1 MSLITKNWQVISE
14 TINSLAQ
21 EFERNAHE
29 ISLLAVSKTFDAT
42 AVLEAIQAGQ
52 RQFGENY
59 VQEAVEKILQIN
71 SLLVNDELRKQIIW
85 HFIGPIQSNKTRQIA
100 EHFSWVHSIDREK
113 IAQRLSEQRPLHL
126 PDLQVCIQVNIDD
139 EESKSGVSKQD
150 VLILAKKISVMPRLK
165 LRGLMAVP
173 TASKDEMKQRHAFKQ
188 LSELKISIQEQGI
201 MLDTLSMGMSGD
213 LRAAIAEGATI
224 VRIGSSIFGKRD
236 YAK

>member
-21 EFERNAHE
+21 EFDRNAQDV
-29 ISLLAVSKTFDAT
+29 SLLAVSKTFDAS

-59 VQEAVEKILQIN
+59 VQEAVEKIHQIN
-71 SLLVNDELRKQIIW
+71 SLLLNDELKKQVIW

-100 EHFSWVHSIDREK
+100 ENFSWVHSIDREK
-113 IAQRLSEQRPLHL
+113 IALRLSEQRPQNL

-139 EESKSGVSKQD
+139 ELSKSGVAKED
-150 VLILAKKISVMPRLK
+150 VLSLAQKINTMPRLK

-173 TASKDEMKQRHAFKQ
+173 AASDDETKQRHAFKQ
-188 LSELKISIQEQGI
+188 LRELKQSLQEQGI
-201 MLDTLSMGMSGD
+201 DMDTLSMGMSGD
-213 LRAAIAEGATI
+213 LRAAIAEGASI
-224 VRIGSSIFGKRD
+224 VRIGSAIFGKRD